1 MHPTEVKTLVTDM
14 EIWNNAVW
22 VNHNEK
28 IFFVPIW
35 RNGNTTFMNNVAEQ
49 YRFTLEKNISLTNYI
64 GFAVIRDP
72 RKRLLGQIWRSCVNN
87 NYSLEY
93 VMNNLKNG
101 IVIDIHLDTQYSFL
115 KSYDIS
121 YYLDLDNLNYV
132 DNAFI
137 NKIINV
143 YLNPNLAKHN
153 VKSSKFTAEIQSYFK
168 NNLDMSAII
177 DNFYSIDCELYK
189 KVIKNDYK

>member
-1 MHPTEVKTLVTDM
+1 MHPTEVKKHVIDM

-49 YRFTLEKNISLTNYI
+49 YSFTLEKNINLTNYT
-64 GFAVIRDP
+64 GFTVIRDP
-72 RKRLLGQIWRSCVNN
+72 RKRLIGQIWRACVNN

-101 IVIDIHLDTQYSFL
+101 VVIDIHLDSQHSFL
-115 KSYDIS
+115 KSYNIH
-121 YYLDLDNLNYV
+121 YYLDLDNLTYV
-132 DNAFI
+132 DNSFI
-137 NKIINV
+137 NKIIDV
-143 YLNPNLAKHN
+143 YLNSNLIKHN
-153 VKSSKFTAEIQSYFK
+153 ITSSEYATKIQSYLQD
-168 NNLDMSAII
+168 NLDMIDII
-177 DNFYSIDCELYK
+177 DKFYTIDYELYK
-189 KVIKNDYK
+189 KVRKNDH

>member
-101 IVIDIHLDTQYSFL
+101 IVVDIHLDTQHNFL

-121 YYLDLDNLNYV
+121 YYLDLDNLNYI

-137 NKIINV
+137 NKIIDTF
-143 YLNPNLAKHN
+143 LNPNLAKHN
-153 VKSSKFTAEIQSYFK
+153 IKSSEFTAKIQSYFK